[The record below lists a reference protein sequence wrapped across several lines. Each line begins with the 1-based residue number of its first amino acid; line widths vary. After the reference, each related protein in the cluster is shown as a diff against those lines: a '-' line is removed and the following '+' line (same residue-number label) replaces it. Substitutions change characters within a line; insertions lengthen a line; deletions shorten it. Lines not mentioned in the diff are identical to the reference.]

1 MTWKSHGAIALSFTL
16 PFNPVAIFP
25 ATIGATAPD
34 WLEYII
40 KAVGFDI
47 EHRGITH
54 LWIVGLI
61 FILISFLW
69 DYNGFLFWFGIG
81 YLSHLFAD
89 AMTITGVPCIVLNHR
104 IHFFN
109 SPFTTGH
116 AGEYIF
122 SFTMLGLSILI
133 FGVGSLGEMLDNRHQ
148 ELPSKNKDFK
158 VYQMSYKELYENGI
172 IDQKEYLERRF
183 KFF

>member
-16 PFNPVAIFP
+16 PFNPVAVLP
-25 ATIGATAPD
+25 ALLGATAPD
-34 WLEYII
+34 WLEYLLNAIGLQ
-40 KAVGFDI
+40 V

-54 LWIVGLI
+54 LWIVGFA
-61 FILISFLW
+61 FIILSFFW
-69 DYNGFLFWFGIG
+69 DYNGFIFWFGIG

-89 AMTITGVPCIVLNHR
+89 AMTITGVPCLLLNHR

-109 SPFTTGH
+109 SPFTTGQV
-116 AGEYIF
+116 GEYIF
-122 SFTMLGLSILI
+122 SFTMLAVSVFV
-133 FGVGSLGEMLDNRHQ
+133 FGVGSFSNLFSSSSF
-148 ELPSKNKDFK
+148 PNKEKEFK
-158 VYQMSYKELYENGI
+158 VYQMGYKELYENGI